1 MPPINIPKPILR
13 DVPEEMVQS
22 AYDPEAYYPEA
33 ADALKRISAMEGTAM
48 KEFNT
53 NIPKIRAQNEA
64 AMAKWRDQMARA
76 EFARQNYNQ
85 SLPRGKKSGLLPV
98 LGGIVGATIGTP
110 LGVPHI
116 GAAIGT
122 GSGNLL
128 RK

>member
-48 KEFNT
+48 KEFNA

-85 SLPRGKKSGLLPV
+85 TLTRGKKSGLLPV

-110 LGVPHI
+110 FGVPHI
-116 GAAIGT
+116 GAAIGA